1 MTHRDIAGICWSLVL
16 VAGCGDDK
24 GRASA
29 SETNTTPPATG
40 TGMEGSSSGSSSGG
54 ATPTTGAPTTGAE
67 GTGTGTTG
75 GSTTGPVG
83 STGEATDPGTSSGG
97 ETKLDLG
104 VPVCP
109 PEDICCL
116 MEGEI
121 PPHKLLDDFLAVYPP
136 ANMPKSVAE
145 VQAFEPMADGHA
157 MAWSDENVGGEL
169 VDANNGGVI
178 EANILAGLALAR
190 EAAEM
195 ALPADAKLLEA
206 REDPV
211 IIEDLGGNAPC
222 IGVGWAWGSILFEG
236 VDQSIGELVYL
247 YVGYCSSGDVEVFFY
262 SDQSVEI
269 CPPPG

>member
-1 MTHRDIAGICWSLVL
+1 MTWTLALLS
-16 VAGCGDDK
+16 ACGGDE

-29 SETNTTPPATG
+29 SETNTTPPLTG
-40 TGMEGSSSGSSSGG
+40 TTVEASSSSGETPTTGTPTSGGVEGSSSTGGTSTEAVASS
-54 ATPTTGAPTTGAE
+54 
-67 GTGTGTTG
+67 TG
-75 GSTTGPVG
+75 GSTES
-83 STGEATDPGTSSGG
+83 STGAGP
-97 ETKLDLG
+97 KLDLG
-104 VPVCP
+104 VPACP

-116 MEGEI
+116 MEGDI
-121 PPHKLLDDFLAVYPP
+121 PPHKLLEEFLAVYPP
-136 ANMPKSVAE
+136 ANMPKSVAA
-145 VQAFEPMADGHA
+145 VQAFEPMAGGHA

-169 VDANNGGVI
+169 VDAGNGGVI
-178 EANILAGLALAR
+178 EANVLSGLALAR
-190 EAAEM
+190 AAAEM

-211 IIEDLGGNAPC
+211 IIEDLGGNDPC

-247 YVGYCSSGDVEVFFY
+247 YIGYCSDGDVEVFYY